1 MKWRKR
7 ILSMLLALLMFTSTL
22 PPVTQAAPSVCFT
35 SVNDTIR
42 DLNDETMPFWS
53 DGLLYIPYT
62 AIDDGNVPKELG
74 IYCSYNREKKIVTLY
89 RMRKV
94 LVFDI
99 AAGTVYDNNDQDTL
113 LDSTVI
119 VRGDVAFLP
128 LDTVAKAFSL
138 KYSYLKVDYGYLLR
152 IKSDTVVLSD
162 SKFIDAA
169 TLPMTQRYNQ
179 YEKAHQNANGTPGGN
194 ESSGSPTARMSAYLA
209 FTVDDPA
216 ASERMLLFLEKNG
229 HAVTFLFDEAAIEEN
244 DDLLRHV
251 VISGSA
257 VALRIDA
264 SGGAE
269 QTISAIERANEA
281 LWTASNTK
289 TRLVCLDNAS
299 DAVIASVRSAGYCP
313 VTFALDYQEKLPS
326 ASRAANSILS
336 YAGQGKVCSVYLG
349 SAEQAE
355 KLMTS
360 LASSLRSS
368 GCALARLNE
377 VTA

>member
-1 MKWRKR
+1 MKRR
-7 ILSMLLALLMFTSTL
+7 EQILSMLLALLMFTSIL

-53 DGLLYIPYT
+53 DGLLYIPHT

-74 IYCSYNREKKIVTLY
+74 IYCSFNREKKIVTLY
-89 RMRKV
+89 RMGKV
-94 LVFDI
+94 IVFDI
-99 AAGTVYDNNDQDTL
+99 AAGTAYDNSDQDML
-113 LDSTVI
+113 PDSTVI

-152 IKSDTVVLSD
+152 IKSDAVVLSD

-179 YEKAHQNANGTPGGN
+179 YEKTHQNANGAPSGN
-194 ESSGSPTARMSAYLA
+194 ENDGNQAARMSAYLA
-209 FTVDDPA
+209 LLADDPA

-229 HAVTFLFDEAAIEEN
+229 HAATFLFDETAIAGR

-257 VALRIDA
+257 VALRVDA
-264 SGGAE
+264 SEGAE

-289 TRLVCLDNAS
+289 TRLVCLSSAS

-349 SAEQAE
+349 GAEQAE
-355 KLMTS
+355 KLMAS